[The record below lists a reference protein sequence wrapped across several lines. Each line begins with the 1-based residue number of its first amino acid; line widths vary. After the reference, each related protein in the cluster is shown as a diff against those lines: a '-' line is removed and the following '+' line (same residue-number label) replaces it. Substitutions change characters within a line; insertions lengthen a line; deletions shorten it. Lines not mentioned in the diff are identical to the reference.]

1 MSGFLV
7 AFSLKKRAIE
17 CGLKE
22 KSQILY
28 SVQRVVCTA
37 VLLAILLVKP
47 KTAAQLD
54 ILDVGQGDGIFYRF
68 ESGTRIF
75 IDGGS
80 SDRKQLGE
88 NVIMPFLKYNGIQS
102 ISYWFVSH
110 ADSDHISGLSEVID
124 SGYTIEHIVVA
135 EAAAK
140 EEAMEELFLK
150 LRKQELIYA
159 LCQRGIRL
167 K

>member
-1 MSGFLV
+1 MVFRLKTCHRVWLKRKRPNPLQCPKSGV
-7 AFSLKKRAIE
+7 
-17 CGLKE
+17 
-22 KSQILY
+22 Y
-28 SVQRVVCTA
+28 SSPACNFA
-37 VLLAILLVKP
+37 CEA

-68 ESGTRIF
+68 ESGTCIF

-80 SDRKQLGE
+80 SDRKQLGD

-140 EEAMEELFLK
+140 EEAMEELLLK